1 VDPRAS
7 EEDLA
12 CRGISRPAKATAQV
26 LTLSTGEPADQRSV
40 TAPAAARS
48 TPRRAEGDASDLVSA
63 LARTFARAVQ
73 REMEPSLLGE
83 PADLA
88 ELRGAVQAYVA
99 RLKAVGAPPESVV
112 VAVKA
117 ATASGALLAW
127 QSHDTRREAA
137 ALTERVVRWSVQAYY
152 AGGAS

>member
-1 VDPRAS
+1 V
-7 EEDLA
+7 
-12 CRGISRPAKATAQV
+12 C
-26 LTLSTGEPADQRSV
+26 
-40 TAPAAARS
+40 
-48 TPRRAEGDASDLVSA
+48 A
-63 LARTFARAVQ
+63 LARAFARAVQ
-73 REMEPSLLGE
+73 HDMAPSFHGE
-83 PADLA
+83 PADAADLA

-99 RLKAVGAPPESVV
+99 RLKAAGAPPESVV

-127 QSHDTRREAA
+127 QSHDSRREAT